1 MVLDVSAEITPY
13 SGPERRVADQFLS
26 IGGLEI
32 PYTTRAKAIAAIDRS
47 LEGAGQIRVAFCNAN
62 TMLQALTSKEYASA
76 FRRFLVLNDGVGVD
90 ICSKILN
97 GRRFS
102 ENLNGT
108 DFTPAFLR
116 ETRHALRIFLLGGRP
131 GVAEEAAAKFAETY
145 PRHTIVGTHDGYFE
159 DERAAEIIAEINRS
173 GADLVLVAFGN
184 PRQERFVAAHAGEIS
199 APVILMVGALFD
211 FTAGRVVRA
220 PALVRALRAEWVFR
234 LAQEP
239 RRLGRRYTVDVV
251 RFLLTVAR
259 LRSRRKDEPTVTQR
273 RLRPEI

>member
-1 MVLDVSAEITPY
+1 MSAETIPY
-13 SGPERRVADQFLS
+13 SGPERRAADKFLS
-26 IGGLEI
+26 IGGLQI
-32 PYTTRAKAIAAIDRS
+32 PYINRARAIAAIDRS
-47 LEGAGQIRVAFCNAN
+47 LDGAGQIRVAFCNAN
-62 TMLQALTSKEYASA
+62 TMLQALTSSEYARS
-76 FRRFLVLNDGVGVD
+76 FKHFLVLNDGIGVD
-90 ICSKILN
+90 ICSQILN

-102 ENLNGT
+102 DNLNGT

-131 GVAEEAAAKFAETY
+131 GVAEEAAANFVKDH

-159 DERAAEIIAEINRS
+159 DERAAEIIGEINRS

-184 PRQERFVAAHAGEIS
+184 PRQERFVATHAGEIA

-239 RRLGRRYTVDVV
+239 RRLGRRYTIDVV
-251 RFLLTVAR
+251 RFLMIVAR
-259 LRSRRKDEPTVTQR
+259 LRSRRHEAPTVVER

>member
-1 MVLDVSAEITPY
+1 MSVSAETTSY
-13 SGPERRVADQFLS
+13 CGPERRAADEFLS
-26 IGGLEI
+26 IAGLEI
-32 PYTTRAKAIAAIDRS
+32 PYTSRAKAIAAIDRS

-62 TMLQALTSKEYASA
+62 TMLQALTSSDYARD
-76 FRRFLVLNDGVGVD
+76 FRHFLVLNDGVGVD

-97 GRRFS
+97 GRRFA

-116 ETRHALRIFLLGGRP
+116 ETRHSLRIFLLGGRP
-131 GVAEEAAAKFAETY
+131 GVAEEAAAKFAADH

-159 DERAAEIIAEINRS
+159 DERAVEIIGEINRS

-184 PRQERFVAAHAGEIS
+184 PRQERFVAAHAGDIA

-220 PALVRALRAEWVFR
+220 PALIRALRAEWVFR

-239 RRLGRRYTVDVV
+239 RRLGRRYTIDVV
-251 RFLLTVAR
+251 RFLVTVMQ
-259 LRSRRKDEPTVTQR
+259 LRSRRKAAPTVVQR